1 LLSNSRYVVA
11 EESGHSIH
19 MTQPEVIVDAARWVL
34 DEFSGRSSRSAQGQ
48 EGNENAGKKSCT
60 VRRELGESASAKSCL

>member
-1 LLSNSRYVVA
+1 
-11 EESGHSIH
+11 